1 MGLERLHAPIWEL
14 GVCSHKPYIFIWW
27 SAAWCSIMLVKAQ
40 YHQRA
45 PGRGK
50 DCKPNWAALK
60 SSIRH
65 KFKFMLHNLGDCF
78 LTSMNSYIKP
88 NGWPQPLQYL
98 YKQVEDRKQVGP
110 QHEETRFP
118 LGHSSV
124 SGGVSCCLL
133 AKHSEQQE
141 RDARC
146 VSHSDKTSSCLPDA
160 TVAALP
166 LQRLPPTDTR
176 VSGPPA
182 FTCMPASVTPS
193 SGFTPNK
200 HSLVAAEIIPGTKR
214 TSRLLLWQFSPPFLS
229 GRCLQPSL

>member
-1 MGLERLHAPIWEL
+1 MHQSESWE
-14 GVCSHKPYIFIWW
+14 
-27 SAAWCSIMLVKAQ
+27 SAAINPTSSSDDLQHGAASCWRRLSITSELLGGERTANQ
-40 YHQRA
+40 
-45 PGRGK
+45 
-50 DCKPNWAALK
+50 NWAALK
-60 SSIRH
+60 SSKRH
-65 KFKFMLHNLGDCF
+65 KFKFMLHEWLF
-78 LTSMNSYIKP
+78 FKSRA
-88 NGWPQPLQYL
+88 WPQPLQYL

-133 AKHSEQQE
+133 AKHSERQE

-146 VSHSDKTSSCLPDA
+146 VSHSDKISSCLPDA

-214 TSRLLLWQFSPPFLS
+214 TRRLLLWQFSPPFLS
-229 GRCLQPSL
+229 GRCLQLSL

>member
-1 MGLERLHAPIWEL
+1 MHQSESWE
-14 GVCSHKPYIFIWW
+14 
-27 SAAWCSIMLVKAQ
+27 SAAINPTSSSDDLQHGAASCWRRLSITRELLGGERTANQ
-40 YHQRA
+40 
-45 PGRGK
+45 
-50 DCKPNWAALK
+50 NWAALK
-60 SSIRH
+60 SSKRH
-65 KFKFMLHNLGDCF
+65 KFKFMLHEWLLF
-78 LTSMNSYIKP
+78 KSRA
-88 NGWPQPLQYL
+88 WPQPLQYL

-133 AKHSEQQE
+133 AKHSERQE

-146 VSHSDKTSSCLPDA
+146 VSHSDKISSCLPDA

-229 GRCLQPSL
+229 GRCLQLSL